1 MFYTSVPPLDHGL
14 LEFPTNSYGGFAYR
28 SNTLET
34 PTTSG
39 ESISEDP
46 TKRFVTE
53 HNLALFWRRLGLYP
67 HSLAFPVPLLSTSDD
82 YAIGTRNRPPGN
94 IRADCALIR
103 YRQRNLL
110 AGELV
115 QDDGLIQIWTVNDS
129 SDHKQLLH
137 YKLRFADNRRSC
149 GRKHL
154 LCLERAHTEDSFGRM
169 DLDSEVLQLK
179 AFNSP
184 AEVGG
189 KVFMRTKN
197 SLDLA
202 NTIEK
207 SVSRVFRSQTIA
219 FTQIPH
225 LEEELAVVDSR
236 GMLFWGSTDVPNSFT
251 RFKCPMVLK
260 DICSTDCPRVLLSLD
275 EKEVRQLDLRE
286 SNCVGQ
292 LLFSHSIIQTSHGPF
307 SDQFHSSLT
316 ARDRLCH
323 VNSIEVGLETVLV
336 TSARRHTLI
345 DRRMPCVTLLT
356 MPHGE
361 IDGADYSI
369 TTPAFDDPETGG
381 PLSHWSLMYHPNEC
395 LWSSLGSKYEMDSP
409 RASIVQFVQLHSE
422 MPRIETHFLPEFT
435 RAFHYQQLDKDLAIA
450 STRAILFRQMEGG
463 DIWYENVFFDP
474 LPKLRQA
481 GLGNAE
487 DDYEGSFVMKPIDE
501 AKMKQKALKQIADFQ
516 TARTLLGKS
525 IRPHFFEGVQDELMA
540 FNQSKL
546 RQIVD
551 LTSLEIASEFERL
564 GGPNSVQ
571 NGASPSPST
580 SSCCTY
586 PFSTVHHI
594 SDECMEMEQ
603 IQFNNFDEQF
613 EGHEDKLFSTIVA
626 QTWQKTLERWQEAKE
641 KRVKQELGLLEI
653 GGEQP
658 KSDGDDDGSDGG
670 GDEEEEEEEAG
681 GIR

>member
-28 SNTLET
+28 SNTLEN

-39 ESISEDP
+39 GSISEDP

-67 HSLAFPVPLLSTSDD
+67 HSMAFPVPLLSTSDD

-137 YKLRFADNRRSC
+137 YKLRFAENRRSC
-149 GRKHL
+149 GRKNL
-154 LCLERAHTEDSFGRM
+154 LCLERAQTEDAFGRM
-169 DLDSEVLQLK
+169 DLDNEVLQLK
-179 AFNSP
+179 AFNSSDGCGRKGLY
-184 AEVGG
+184 EDEKLLGVGQHNR
-189 KVFMRTKN
+189 KKCFSRFPN
-197 SLDLA
+197 SQWSTRVECFFGVRLMFR
-202 NTIEK
+202 IP
-207 SVSRVFRSQTIA
+207 SRVLNVRWCSRTFVQRTVPEFCCPSMKERCVSWTCASQTVSA
-219 FTQIPH
+219 NCSFHIP
-225 LEEELAVVDSR
+225 S
-236 GMLFWGSTDVPNSFT
+236 S
-251 RFKCPMVLK
+251 K
-260 DICSTDCPRVLLSLD
+260 
-275 EKEVRQLDLRE
+275 LRMDP
-286 SNCVGQ
+286 
-292 LLFSHSIIQTSHGPF
+292 FPII
-307 SDQFHSSLT
+307 
-316 ARDRLCH
+316 
-323 VNSIEVGLETVLV
+323 GLETVLV

-381 PLSHWSLMYHPNEC
+381 RVFSLYSLTQTKKPALSHWSLMYHPNEC

-409 RASIVQFVQLHSE
+409 RASIVQFNLHERFIISSWTKIW
-422 MPRIETHFLPEFT
+422 PSRPLVPFFSVRW
-435 RAFHYQQLDKDLAIA
+435 RAATSGQ
-450 STRAILFRQMEGG
+450 G
-463 DIWYENVFFDP
+463 DAEV
-474 LPKLRQA
+474 
-481 GLGNAE
+481 GND

-516 TARTLLGKS
+516 TARTLVGKP

-551 LTSLEIASEFERL
+551 LTSLEIASEFERPRD
-564 GGPNSVQ
+564 PNSFQ

-580 SSCCTY
+580 SACCTY
-586 PFSTVHHI
+586 PFSTVHRI

-603 IQFNNFDEQF
+603 MQFNNFDEQF

-641 KRVKQELGLLEI
+641 KRVKKELGLLEI

-670 GDEEEEEEEAG
+670 DVDDEEEEEAG